1 MEEFCP
7 QHPRAHLPC
16 PHCRSQAGR
25 RSSSSKAAQEQI
37 ANNERVQDDRKR
49 RDAVSRR
56 IRQTLPSNAAFMK
69 NNDTTTVIYV
79 LKHGDKTRKR
89 VEKIVEIDDNCP
101 EDVRD
106 TLNQLFGDD
115 GHVDKALRRAYR
127 HSNGEESEHDEE
139 VADVNPPTHEEDNGD
154 DIFASEGGAEKEGAG
169 VDFGDNDE

>member
-25 RSSSSKAAQEQI
+25 RSSSSKATQEQI
-37 ANNERVQDDRKR
+37 ANNERVQDDKKR

-56 IRQTLPSNAAFMK
+56 IRQTLPSNVAFMK

-89 VEKIVEIDDNCP
+89 VEKIVEIDDKCS
-101 EDVRD
+101 EDVRA
-106 TLNQLFGDD
+106 TLNKLFGDG
-115 GHVDKALRRAYR
+115 GHVDKVLRRAYR
-127 HSNGEESEHDEE
+127 RPNGEEEGERDE
-139 VADVNPPTHEEDNGD
+139 DDDG
-154 DIFASEGGAEKEGAG
+154 DIFADEGAETEGAGQG

>member
-1 MEEFCP
+1 M
-7 QHPRAHLPC
+7 
-16 PHCRSQAGR
+16 
-25 RSSSSKAAQEQI
+25 
-37 ANNERVQDDRKR
+37 
-49 RDAVSRR
+49 
-56 IRQTLPSNAAFMK
+56 
-69 NNDTTTVIYV
+69 
-79 LKHGDKTRKR
+79 
-89 VEKIVEIDDNCP
+89 EIDDNCP